1 LDLNVDFE
9 FLLVGVGKKTRFV
22 RSVLDQLAE
31 VLDARWQTRAFNG
44 RFIVVIGGV
53 LDSDLE

>member
-1 LDLNVDFE
+1 LNVDFE
-9 FLLVGVGKKTRFV
+9 FLLIGVGKKTRFV

-31 VLDARWQTRAFNG
+31 ILDARWQAWAFNG
-44 RFIVVIGGV
+44 MFIVVISGV